1 MQFTLKIITGVEVW
15 TLLED
20 EFFLS
25 SWLELA
31 KKDRKVTVSQEPA
44 FVIPWYKQY
53 TSTYVPILCLAY
65 DKKGALAGLMPL
77 AKNINDDTFT
87 HAGAG
92 EAEYHGWIAH
102 REIDE
107 DFPAECL
114 IRLKNTSNIK
124 TWQWRWLAPR
134 TPVKWFSSQLLTYE
148 GIYVRLRTQASP
160 LWDLGDKTK
169 YEKILKNRALRSKV
183 NRYKRKGPYYIERI
197 TDKERTRELIDIL
210 RIQFDFRRE
219 AVNNVR
225 PFGDDP
231 NKASF
236 YIERQNYPDNNHFTV
251 LWSDHRPIA
260 FHFGAC
266 DHDTLYLGLSS
277 YDPVESKN
285 SPGTLL
291 LIELG
296 KMLFEA
302 GYRYLDL
309 TPGGDQYK
317 ERFANAYQKL
327 VEPKFYFNKQEKIKD
342 DIIHRIKLIA
352 KNILSHVTTDP
363 HRIRHLAI
371 NLRVVKSLTP
381 TKIFRRIIRLIYDNS
396 TYLLYRLLTETVEIS
411 SVRDPEINVQKYAD
425 LLAFTESNPWA
436 TRQDLLLEALK
447 RFSAGEKLYSI
458 IKKGIL
464 VHYGWMTNG
473 GEEHRFAEVD
483 MTFNSPPGSIIL
495 YDFYTEPQFRRQ
507 GLYQRSMKQMIL
519 DACEMGAKEIYIS
532 IRPDDLV
539 SRRMI
544 EKAGFFPFC
553 TFSKKRFLWICK
565 KKSNIPAFHYASN
578 ARD

>member
-31 KKDRKVTVSQEPA
+31 KKDRKVTVSQEPP

-77 AKNINDDTFT
+77 AKNINDDTLT

-102 REIDE
+102 PEIDE

-114 IRLKNTSNIK
+114 IKLKNTSNIK
-124 TWQWRWLAPR
+124 TWQWRWLGPK
-134 TPVKWFSSQLLTYE
+134 TPVKWLSSQLLTNE

-160 LWDLGDKTK
+160 LWDLSDKAK

-342 DIIHRIKLIA
+342 DIIHQIKFIA

-363 HRIRHLAI
+363 HRIRDLPI
-371 NLRVVKSLTP
+371 NLRVVKRMTP
-381 TKIFRRIIRLIYDNS
+381 TKVFRRIIRLIYDNP

-425 LLAFTESNPWA
+425 LLVYTESNPWT
-436 TRQDLLLEALK
+436 TRRDLLSEALK
-447 RFSAGEKLYSI
+447 RFSAGETLYSI

-473 GEEHRFAEVD
+473 GEEHRFTEVD
-483 MTFNSPPGSIIL
+483 MTFNSPPASIIL

-507 GLYQRSMKQMIL
+507 GLYQRNMKQMIL
-519 DACEMGAKEIYIS
+519 DACEMGAKEIYIGV
-532 IRPDDLV
+532 RPDNLV
-539 SRRMI
+539 SRRTI
-544 EKAGFFPFC
+544 EKVGFFLFR

-565 KKSNIPAFHYASN
+565 KKSNISAFHYASN